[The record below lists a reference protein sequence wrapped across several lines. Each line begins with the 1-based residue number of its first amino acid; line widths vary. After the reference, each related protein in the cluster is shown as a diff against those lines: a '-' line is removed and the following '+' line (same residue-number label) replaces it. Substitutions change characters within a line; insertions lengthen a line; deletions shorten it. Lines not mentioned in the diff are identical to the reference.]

1 MTWQE
6 SAQSAENRRRYWSR
20 SAAGWLRVAQA
31 RPNAGHLALA
41 RLERAGAVT
50 GVITQNV
57 HALH

>member
-1 MTWQE
+1 V
-6 SAQSAENRRRYWSR
+6 S
-20 SAAGWLRVAQA
+20 VA

-57 HALH
+57 DNLHHLAGRLRTIALAR